1 VLYQLS
7 YTPKGIPASPPIRAV
22 SSIGKAPIARAAKR
36 LTGNGLFKAGI
47 LRQTSGKRQEQTG
60 ETMTAQT
67 AAKHSTAPQTPPLP
81 DTKPESLGLSSVR
94 LQRMSDAFRRDID
107 KGTIPGVTVM
117 VARRGQIGWFDALGR
132 RSPSASTAMAHNSI
146 FRIFSMTKPIV
157 SIGIMM
163 LLEEGHFLL
172 NDPVA
177 KYIPE
182 FADQKVGVENNGKL
196 DLVPLK
202 RQMTIQDLLRHTSGI
217 TYDHTGN
224 GLVQQLYQ
232 QSRLRSRK
240 ITNAEH
246 AALVASLPLMCQPG
260 AEWNYSRS
268 TDILGR
274 IIEVVSGKTLGAFLT
289 ERILAPLQ
297 MAETA
302 FHTGAENAD
311 RLAEA
316 FPTDPWNGEKVQ
328 FFNMLEKPAMESGGG
343 GLVSTTMD
351 YARFCQMLLNGG
363 ALDGNRIIG
372 RKTLELMASDHLGSN
387 VKLESHLV
395 PAGHSFGLGFAVRT
409 QQGMAPFAGSVGQF
423 FWSGMA
429 GTFFWIDPKEEL
441 FAVFMSQGPGQRE
454 YFRTLLRSLVYAAVE

>member
-1 VLYQLS
+1 
-7 YTPKGIPASPPIRAV
+7 
-22 SSIGKAPIARAAKR
+22 
-36 LTGNGLFKAGI
+36 
-47 LRQTSGKRQEQTG
+47 
-60 ETMTAQT
+60 
-67 AAKHSTAPQTPPLP
+67 
-81 DTKPESLGLSSVR
+81 
-94 LQRMSDAFRRDID
+94 MSDAFKREID
-107 KGTIPGVTVM
+107 KGTTPGVTMM
-117 VARRGQIGWFDALGR
+117 VARRGQIGWFEALGR
-132 RSPSASTAMAHNSI
+132 QSPAASAPMRRDSI

-157 SIGIMM
+157 SIGIMQ
-163 LLEEGHFLL
+163 LVEDGFLL
-172 NDPVA
+172 LGEPLA

-182 FADQKVGVENNGKL
+182 FSAQKVGVETNGKL
-196 DLVPLK
+196 ELVPAK
-202 RQMTIQDLLRHTSGI
+202 RPITVQDLLRHTSGI

-246 AALVASLPLMCQPG
+246 ATMVASMPLICQPG

-274 IIEVVSGKTLGAFLT
+274 IIEVISGKSLGAFLT

-302 FHTGAENAD
+302 FHTGEENAG

-316 FPTDPWNGEKVQ
+316 FPTDPWNGDKVQ
-328 FFNMLEKPAMESGGG
+328 LFNMLEKPAMESGGG

-351 YARFCQMLLNGG
+351 YARFSQMLLNGG
-363 ALDGNRIIG
+363 TLDGNRIVG
-372 RKTLELMASDHLGSN
+372 RKTLELMASDHLAPS
-387 VKLESHLV
+387 VKVNSPLM
-395 PAGHSFGLGFAVRT
+395 PAGHGFGLGFAVRT
-409 QQGMAPFAGSVGQF
+409 HDGMAPFPGSRGNF

-429 GTFFWIDPKEEL
+429 GTFFWIDPQEDL

-454 YFRTLLRSLVYAAVE
+454 HLRTMVRSLVYAAVE

>member
-1 VLYQLS
+1 
-7 YTPKGIPASPPIRAV
+7 
-22 SSIGKAPIARAAKR
+22 
-36 LTGNGLFKAGI
+36 
-47 LRQTSGKRQEQTG
+47 
-60 ETMTAQT
+60 MTAQT
-67 AAKHSTAPQTPPLP
+67 AARHPAAPRTPPLP
-81 DTKPESLGLSSVR
+81 QAKPESLGLSPVR
-94 LQRMSDAFRRDID
+94 LQRMSDAFKRDID
-107 KGTIPGVTVM
+107 KGTTPGVTMM

-132 RSPSASTAMAHNSI
+132 QNPASPAPMAHNTL

-157 SIGIMM
+157 SVGIMM
-163 LLEEGHFLL
+163 LLEEGTFLL
-172 NDPVA
+172 NDPIA

-182 FADQKVGVENNGKL
+182 FSEQKVGVENNGRL
-196 DLVPLK
+196 ELVPP
-202 RQMTIQDLLRHTSGI
+202 RRPITIQDLLRHTSGI
-217 TYDHTGN
+217 AYEHTGN

-232 QSRLRSRK
+232 QSRVRSRK
-240 ITNAEH
+240 ISNAEH
-246 AALVASLPLMCQPG
+246 AALVASMPLMCQPG

-274 IIEVVSGKTLGAFLT
+274 LIEVVSGKTLGAFLT

-302 FHTGAENAD
+302 FHTGPENAD
-311 RLAEA
+311 RLAEP
-316 FPTDPWNGEKVQ
+316 FPVDPWSGEKVQ
-328 FFNMLEKPAMESGGG
+328 LFDMLETPVMESGGG

-363 ALDGNRIIG
+363 VLDGNRIIG
-372 RKTLELMASDHLGSN
+372 RKTLQLMASNHLDPS

-409 QQGMAPFAGSVGQF
+409 LEGMAPFAGSVGQF

-454 YFRTLLRSLVYAAVE
+454 YFRSLVRSLVYAAVE

>member
-1 VLYQLS
+1 
-7 YTPKGIPASPPIRAV
+7 
-22 SSIGKAPIARAAKR
+22 
-36 LTGNGLFKAGI
+36 
-47 LRQTSGKRQEQTG
+47 
-60 ETMTAQT
+60 MTALS
-67 AAKHSTAPQTPPLP
+67 AEKHTPAPQTPPLP
-81 DTKPESLGLSSVR
+81 QAKPETLGLSSVR
-94 LQRMSDAFRRDID
+94 LQRMSDAFKRDID
-107 KGTIPGVTVM
+107 KGTIPGVTMM
-117 VARRGQIGWFDALGR
+117 VARRGQIGWFDALGQQN
-132 RSPSASTAMAHNSI
+132 PAGSAPMAHNTI

-182 FADQKVGVENNGKL
+182 FSSQKVGVENNGKL
-196 DLVPLK
+196 DLVPLA
-202 RQMTIQDLLRHTSGI
+202 RPITIQDLLRHTSGI

-240 ITNAEH
+240 ISNAEH
-246 AALVASLPLMCQPG
+246 AAIVASLPLMCQPG
-260 AEWNYSRS
+260 VEWNYSRS

-274 IIEVVSGKTLGAFLT
+274 IIEIISGKTLSAFLT

-302 FHTGAENAD
+302 FHTGSENAD
-311 RLAEA
+311 RLAEP
-316 FPTDPWNGEKVQ
+316 FPTDPWTGEKVQ
-328 FFNMLEKPAMESGGG
+328 LFNMLEKPVMESGGG

-363 ALDGNRIIG
+363 ILDGNRIIG
-372 RKTLELMASDHLGSN
+372 HKTLQLMASDHLGPK
-387 VKLESHLV
+387 VKIESHLV
-395 PAGHSFGLGFAVRT
+395 PPGHSFGLGFAVRT
-409 QQGMAPFAGSVGQF
+409 LEGMAPFAGSVGQF

-429 GTFFWIDPKEEL
+429 GTFFWIDPREEL

-454 YFRTLLRSLVYAAVE
+454 YFRTLVRSLVYAAVE

>member
-1 VLYQLS
+1 
-7 YTPKGIPASPPIRAV
+7 
-22 SSIGKAPIARAAKR
+22 
-36 LTGNGLFKAGI
+36 
-47 LRQTSGKRQEQTG
+47 
-60 ETMTAQT
+60 MTLQT
-67 AAKHSTAPQTPPLP
+67 AAKHAPVPQTPPLP
-81 DTKPESLGLSSVR
+81 QAKPESLGLSSVR
-94 LQRMSDAFRRDID
+94 LQRMSDAFKRDID

-117 VARRGQIGWFDALGR
+117 VARRGQIGWFDALGKQ
-132 RSPSASTAMAHNSI
+132 SPAASAPMAQNSI

-172 NDPVA
+172 NDA
-177 KYIPE
+177 ISKFIPE

-196 DLVPLK
+196 DLVPLA
-202 RQMTIQDLLRHTSGI
+202 RPITIQDLLRHTSGI

-224 GLVQQLYQ
+224 SLVQQLYQ

-240 ITNAEH
+240 ISNAEH
-246 AALVASLPLMCQPG
+246 ATLVAGLPLLCQPG

-274 IIEVVSGKTLGAFLT
+274 IIEVVSGKSLSAFLT

-311 RLAEA
+311 RLAEPFA
-316 FPTDPWNGEKVQ
+316 ADPWSGDKVQ
-328 FFNMLEKPAMESGGG
+328 LFNMLEKPVMESGGG

-363 ALDGNRIIG
+363 VLDGVRIIG
-372 RKTLELMASDHLGSN
+372 RKTLQLMASDHLGPN
-387 VKLESHLV
+387 VRVQGTLV
-395 PAGHSFGLGFAVRT
+395 PPGHSFGLGFAVRT
-409 QQGMAPFAGSVGQF
+409 QEGMAPFAGSLGQF

-429 GTFFWIDPKEEL
+429 GTFFWIDPKEDL

>member
-1 VLYQLS
+1 M
-7 YTPKGIPASPPIRAV
+7 
-22 SSIGKAPIARAAKR
+22 
-36 LTGNGLFKAGI
+36 N
-47 LRQTSGKRQEQTG
+47 
-60 ETMTAQT
+60 AQP
-67 AAKHSTAPQTPPLP
+67 AAKHAPAPQTPPLP
-81 DTKPESLGLSSVR
+81 QAKPESLGLSPVR
-94 LQRMSDAFRRDID
+94 LQRMSDAFKREIE
-107 KGTIPGVTVM
+107 KGTVPGVTMM
-117 VARRGQIGWFDALGR
+117 VARRGQIGWFEALGKQ
-132 RSPSASTAMAHNSI
+132 SPASSTPMAHNSI

-163 LLEEGHFLL
+163 LIEDGHFLL
-172 NDPVA
+172 SEPVA
-177 KYIPE
+177 KFIPE

-202 RQMTIQDLLRHTSGI
+202 RQMTVQDLLRNTSGI

-224 GLVQQLYQ
+224 GLVQQMYQ

-240 ITNAEH
+240 ISNAEH

-274 IIEVVSGKTLGAFLT
+274 IIEVVSGQTLSAFLT

-311 RLAEA
+311 RLAEP
-316 FPTDPWNGEKVQ
+316 FPTDPWTGDKVQ
-328 FFNMLEKPAMESGGG
+328 LFNLLEKPVMESGGG

-351 YARFCQMLLNGG
+351 YARFSQMLLNGG
-363 ALDGNRIIG
+363 VLDGNRIVG
-372 RKTLELMASDHLGSN
+372 RKTLQLMASDHLGPN
-387 VKLESHLV
+387 VKVDSPLM
-395 PAGHSFGLGFAVRT
+395 PAGHGFGLGFAVRT
-409 QQGMAPFAGSVGQF
+409 HQGMAPFPGSLGQF

-429 GTFFWIDPKEEL
+429 GTFFWIDPAEDM
-441 FAVFMSQGPGQRE
+441 FAVFMMQGPGQRE
-454 YFRTLLRSLVYAAVE
+454 YIRSMLRNLVYAAVE

>member
-1 VLYQLS
+1 
-7 YTPKGIPASPPIRAV
+7 
-22 SSIGKAPIARAAKR
+22 
-36 LTGNGLFKAGI
+36 
-47 LRQTSGKRQEQTG
+47 
-60 ETMTAQT
+60 MTAQT
-67 AAKHSTAPQTPPLP
+67 AAKPLAAPKTPPLP
-81 DTKPESLGLSSVR
+81 QAKPESLGLSSIR
-94 LQRMSDAFRRDID
+94 LQRMSDAFSRDID
-107 KGTIPGVTVM
+107 KGTIPGVTIM

-132 RSPSASTAMAHNSI
+132 QNPAGAAPMAHDTL

-163 LLEEGHFLL
+163 LLEDGYFLL
-172 NDPVA
+172 NDPIA

-182 FADQKVGVENNGKL
+182 FSEQKVGVETNGRL
-196 DLVPLK
+196 ELVPLK
-202 RQMTIQDLLRHTSGI
+202 RPITIQDLLRHTSGI
-217 TYDHTGN
+217 AYEHTGN

-232 QSRLRSRK
+232 QSRVRSRK
-240 ITNAEH
+240 ISNAEH
-246 AALVASLPLMCQPG
+246 AALVAGMPLICQPG
-260 AEWNYSRS
+260 TEWNYSRS

-274 IIEVVSGKTLGAFLT
+274 LIEVVSGKTLASFLT

-302 FHTGAENAD
+302 FHTGPENAD
-311 RLAEA
+311 RLAEP
-316 FPTDPWNGEKVQ
+316 FPVDPWSGENVQ
-328 FFNMLEKPAMESGGG
+328 LFNMLETPVMESGGG

-363 ALDGNRIIG
+363 VLDGVRIIG
-372 RKTLELMASDHLGSN
+372 RKTLQLMASNHLDPS

-409 QQGMAPFAGSVGQF
+409 HEGMAPFAGSVGQF

-441 FAVFMSQGPGQRE
+441 FALFMSQGPGQRE
-454 YFRTLLRSLVYAAVE
+454 YFRSLVRSLVYAAVE